1 MVAALHV
8 VVGAMLVL
16 DALAVLVQVRLAV
29 TWELGFYGRV
39 SPLSQVLGIT
49 AILVLGVALLGV
61 GTALRYALGQT
72 GGQGVL
78 LASLLLMCVVP
89 EPIAWALL
97 GANLAVVFDPARRRL
112 AALRDDDDG
121 P

>member
-1 MVAALHV
+1 
-8 VVGAMLVL
+8 MLVL

-29 TWELGFYGRV
+29 VWELGFYGRV

-49 AILVLGVALLGV
+49 AVLVLGVALLAV
-61 GTALRYALGQT
+61 GTAVRFALGRA

-97 GANLAVVFDPARRRL
+97 VANIAVVFEPARQRL
-112 AALRDDDDG
+112 AALGDDDDD